1 MTEIE
6 KRACEALHQAFCRL
20 RHFSTRD
27 LNELGREHLFM
38 VADAAHNIPDAL
50 AGNACH
56 RANLE
61 RDVLALEAMLVE
73 PYDIAIGRYLVRE
86 ESRVSFFESLR
97 SAIGF

>member
-1 MTEIE
+1 V
-6 KRACEALHQAFCRL
+6 RASLHQASRRL

-86 ESRVSFFESLR
+86 ESRCR
-97 SAIGF
+97 SSRAFVRHWILTSHTVR